1 MKNNSELQKDIQES
15 IKWIPLLKNTEIG
28 VSVNNGIVT
37 LTGTVDSYSQKV
49 EAENATKYVAG
60 VKAVVEKIVI
70 KFKTGTAVKD
80 DNELAREI
88 INVYR
93 WNRLV
98 PRDKIR
104 VKVENGW
111 ITLEGEV
118 QWNYQREAARDTL
131 INILDV
137 VGVSNNITLKPQI
150 QDNIEKHDIENALQ
164 RNWTINNKDIAVK
177 VNGNTI
183 KLTGTVNSWFQRDEA
198 ARIAWN
204 APGVFFVDNEL
215 KVNYDYSMP
224 D

>member
-1 MKNNSELQKDIQES
+1 M
-15 IKWIPLLKNTEIG
+15 
-28 VSVNNGIVT
+28 
-37 LTGTVDSYSQKV
+37 
-49 EAENATKYVAG
+49 
-60 VKAVVEKIVI
+60 
-70 KFKTGTAVKD
+70 
-80 DNELAREI
+80 
-88 INVYR
+88 
-93 WNRLV
+93 
-98 PRDKIR
+98 
-104 VKVENGW
+104 
-111 ITLEGEV
+111 
-118 QWNYQREAARDTL
+118 
-131 INILDV
+131 